1 MVKVFIDP
9 EWSRGRD
16 GLLCVPRCSLPTLQ
30 ESGRTKG
37 TTATSQ
43 HMPTVKFGANPSKGD
58 RMPDSVQE
66 TALTHLDHGWAC
78 VDKGEY
84 DDAIAHYDEAIA
96 LDPAFA
102 VAYALRG
109 DAYKNKGE
117 FDHAIVDF
125 TKAIK
130 LNPELVLAYNN
141 RGHTYEMKGDKEQAI
156 AEFRKA
162 LAIDPSQQQAIAA
175 LKRLGVK
182 P

>member
-1 MVKVFIDP
+1 L
-9 EWSRGRD
+9 WGR
-16 GLLCVPRCSLPTLQ
+16 
-30 ESGRTKG
+30 
-37 TTATSQ
+37 
-43 HMPTVKFGANPSKGD
+43 
-58 RMPDSVQE
+58 
-66 TALTHLDHGWAC
+66 
-78 VDKGEY
+78 
-84 DDAIAHYDEAIA
+84 
-96 LDPAFA
+96 PAFA

-130 LNPELVLAYNN
+130 LNPELVFAYNN

-156 AEFRKA
+156 ADFRKA

>member
-1 MVKVFIDP
+1 VVKFFIDP

-58 RMPDSVQE
+58 RMPDSVHE
-66 TALTHLDHGWAC
+66 TALTRLDHGWAC

-156 AEFRKA
+156 ADFRKV
-162 LAIDPSQQQAIAA
+162 LAIDPSQQQAIAV